1 MQWRSWP
8 FAKGLLTIKDGVLY
22 FSCFQK
28 LKLWWFCNLDQ
39 SLHISD
45 NISKIYFIFGSV
57 FVYFWQQFS
66 NIFVPISER
75 MKVWSG
81 CFGRP
86 EGSES
91 GLHSLVTKVSLKNA
105 NPLFK
110 QNFTYTY
117 TRSSQKSV
125 KKASLFIIL
134 HWLRKLGQT

>member
-1 MQWRSWP
+1 MQCTDFILCS
-8 FAKGLLTIKDGVLY
+8 FAILGLLTIKVSVLFFHV
-22 FSCFQK
+22 FSQ
-28 LKLWWFCNLDQ
+28 
-39 SLHISD
+39 
-45 NISKIYFIFGSV
+45 IYFIFGSV
-57 FVYFWQQFS
+57 FVYFWQHFQIHFIFGSVFAYFWQQFS

-91 GLHSLVTKVSLKNA
+91 GLHSLVTKVSLQNA

-110 QNFTYTY
+110 KNYTY